1 MRQIGVRG
9 ATPEALALDL
19 LTLSPVHGATLRALA
34 GPGPLI
40 TDDRPMIEQFAVM
53 LARASSRSPFAE
65 SGRHAVFQSLG
76 ETPPSPLPV
85 RGAAPPELARTLDDA
100 RAFYRAL
107 TR

>member
-1 MRQIGVRG
+1 M
-9 ATPEALALDL
+9 
-19 LTLSPVHGATLRALA
+19 HGATLRALA

-76 ETPPSPLPV
+76 ETPPLLLPV
-85 RGAAPPELARTLDDA
+85 RA
-100 RAFYRAL
+100 RAPSSRAPSTTPGL
-107 TR
+107 